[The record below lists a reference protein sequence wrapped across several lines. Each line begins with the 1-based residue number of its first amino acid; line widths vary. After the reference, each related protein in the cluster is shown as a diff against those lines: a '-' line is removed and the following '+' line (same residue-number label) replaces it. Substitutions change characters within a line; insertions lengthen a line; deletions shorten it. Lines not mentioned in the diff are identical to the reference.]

1 MVIRPSLRGWT
12 PVLLLAVLILS
23 CAVCF
28 LDSLE
33 LNNFCMC
40 VYMQSLCYMLL
51 FTYGHCVICGCLH
64 MVIVLCGCLHMVIVL
79 YVAVY
84 IRSLCYMLLFTYGH
98 CVICGCLHTVIV
110 LYVAVY
116 IWSLCYMWLFG

>member
-1 MVIRPSLRGWT
+1 MVIRPSLQGWT

-40 VYMQSLCYMLL
+40 VYMQSLCYMW
-51 FTYGHCVICGCLH
+51 
-64 MVIVLCGCLHMVIVL
+64 
-79 YVAVY
+79 
-84 IRSLCYMLLFTYGH
+84 LFTYGH

-116 IWSLCYMWLFG
+116 IRSLCYMWLFTYGHCVICGCSVDT